1 MNTSDP
7 SITKKPME
15 YSRVIINVPTGLL
28 KDFDKVCGLQYYS
41 RAEAIKQA
49 IRMFIDD
56 SYPDEYMSPEESTEQ
71 YTAMWQGMVEALVKI
86 QDDPKYQALQQK
98 DDCSQSD
105 KNTLTK
111 LQALL
116 IAEQENQDNL
126 GFRIPGE
133 FGR

>member
-1 MNTSDP
+1 MIGHIEISD
-7 SITKKPME
+7 SDIE
-15 YSRVIINVPTGLL
+15 NILL
-28 KDFDKVCGLQYYS
+28 WNH
-41 RAEAIKQA
+41 RA
-49 IRMFIDD
+49 F
-56 SYPDEYMSPEESTEQ
+56 
-71 YTAMWQGMVEALVKI
+71 
-86 QDDPKYQALQQK
+86 QQK